1 MLSTLI
7 QRRRRKKAAGEL
19 YEAVVAQARRP
30 VFYSGLGVPDT
41 IDGRFDLIALHA
53 ILLVRRLKAGGDD
66 TKQVARE
73 IVDTMFEDLD
83 RSLRELGVSD
93 QGLPRRMR
101 TMAEGFLGRMVAYEE
116 ALAGGDI
123 AGLVA
128 ALRRNVYGT
137 VEIDEQRIAMLTS
150 YVRSQVATLDRQAE
164 ADLLAGKVAFR
175 PLSGA

>member
-1 MLSTLI
+1 LLSTLI

-19 YEAVVAQARRP
+19 YEAVVAQARQP

-66 TKQVARE
+66 ARHVARE

-101 TMAEGFLGRMVAYEE
+101 AMAEGFLGRMVAYEE
-116 ALAGGDI
+116 ALGGDI
-123 AGLVA
+123 AGLVG

-137 VEIDEQRIAMLTS
+137 VEIDEQRIAKLTS
-150 YVRSQVATLDRQAE
+150 YVGSQVAALDRQAE

-175 PLSGA
+175 TPPQA

>member
-1 MLSTLI
+1 M
-7 QRRRRKKAAGEL
+7 
-19 YEAVVAQARRP
+19 AQARRP

-53 ILLVRRLKAGGDD
+53 ILLVRRLKAGNDD
-66 TKQVARE
+66 ARQVARE

-101 TMAEGFLGRMVAYEE
+101 AMAEGFLGRMVAYEE
-116 ALAGGDI
+116 ALKGDDL
-123 AGLVA
+123 AALVD

-137 VEIDEQRIAMLTS
+137 VEVDEQRIAMLTA
-150 YVRSQVATLDRQAE
+150 YVRAQVAALDRQPE
-164 ADLLAGKVAFR
+164 PELLAGRVAFR
-175 PLSGA
+175 PLSQAGGAA

>member
-1 MLSTLI
+1 M
-7 QRRRRKKAAGEL
+7 
-19 YEAVVAQARRP
+19 AQARQP

-66 TKQVARE
+66 ARQVARE

-101 TMAEGFLGRMVAYEE
+101 AMAEGFLGRMLAYEA
-116 ALAGGDI
+116 ALGGDI
-123 AGLVA
+123 AELVG

-137 VEIDEQRIAMLTS
+137 VEIDEQRIAQLTS
-150 YVRSQVATLDRQAE
+150 YVRSQATALDRQAE

-175 PLSGA
+175 TPPQA